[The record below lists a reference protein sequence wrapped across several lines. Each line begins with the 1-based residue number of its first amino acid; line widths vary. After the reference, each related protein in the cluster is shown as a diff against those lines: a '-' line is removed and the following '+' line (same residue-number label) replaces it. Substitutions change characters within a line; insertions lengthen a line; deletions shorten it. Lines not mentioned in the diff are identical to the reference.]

1 MSQVARSISDH
12 EAEVWAALELVCDPE
27 LDESITDLGFVE
39 QLDIHSD
46 GSVDVLFRLPT
57 YWCSPNFA
65 YLMASDIYLT
75 VGQLDWVSQVR
86 PTLRDHL
93 FEEQLNV
100 GVAQG
105 HSFRQIFGDDADA
118 DIDEVRGKFRL
129 KAFQRRQEVVLRALL
144 AEGIDAGDI
153 VAMTAGD
160 VEQRPLIDKD
170 AEIQRLRYL
179 SILPAIYFY
188 GPFPCR
194 EFAPVGQTIA
204 ADAPAFVDDEAR
216 ILTVSGLTERLQIL
230 RSVRLNMEFTGTI
243 CRSLLAVRDKAAEA
257 PGQGNTEKH
266 GS

>member
-1 MSQVARSISDH
+1 MSQVARSMSDH
-12 EAEVWAALELVCDPE
+12 EAEVWAALDLVCDPE

-39 QLDIHSD
+39 QLDIHGD

-65 YLMASDIYLT
+65 YLMASDIYLS

-105 HSFRQIFGDDADA
+105 QSFRQIFGDDADA

-144 AEGIDAGDI
+144 AEGIDAADI
-153 VAMTAGD
+153 VAMTASD
-160 VEQRPLIDKD
+160 LEYRPLSDQD

-179 SILPAIYFY
+179 SILPAIYFH

-204 ADAPAFVDDEAR
+204 AKAPAFVDDEAR
-216 ILTVSGLTERLQIL
+216 LLTVAGLTERLQML

-243 CRSLLAVRDKAAEA
+243 CRSLLAVRDKAAEV
-257 PGQGNTEKH
+257 PGSSNTGKLED
-266 GS
+266 

>member
-12 EAEVWAALELVCDPE
+12 EAEVWAALDLVCDPE

-39 QLDIHSD
+39 KLDIHND
-46 GSVDVLFRLPT
+46 GSVDVVFRLPT

-65 YLMASDIYLT
+65 YLMASDICLS

-93 FEEQLNV
+93 FDERLNA

-105 HSFRQIFGDDADA
+105 HSFRRIFGDDANA
-118 DIDEVRGKFRL
+118 DIDEVRSKFRL

-144 AEGIDAGDI
+144 AEGLEPAEII
-153 VAMTAGD
+153 TMTAGD
-160 VEQRPLIDKD
+160 LEQRSLSDKD
-170 AEIQRLRYL
+170 AEVQRHRYL

-194 EFAPVGQTIA
+194 EFSPVGQAIA

-216 ILTVSGLTERLQIL
+216 LLTVSGLTERLQML

-257 PGQGNTEKH
+257 PGNSTA
-266 GS
+266 